1 MMVTPQERCEPTL
14 AIPGRHNVAN
24 ALAAAAGTRPWAH
37 RLRPSRRA
45 GADGAGQ
52 GPFLRATLGWPH
64 LVDDTYNASVESV
77 LAGID
82 ALTAMNGYK
91 VLVFGDMKELG
102 EESAAQHAR
111 SDTTPVSRAS
121 MVLTVEQSRH
131 TADAAAGRH
140 FDNKASLF

>member
-1 MMVTPQERCEPTL
+1 MLNEQGLCRVRDGDAPGEVNLTL

-24 ALAAAAGTRPWAH
+24 ALAAAAGTLALGALLCVRQGG
-37 RLRPSRRA
+37 A

-121 MVLTVEQSRH
+121 MPC
-131 TADAAAGRH
+131 
-140 FDNKASLF
+140 